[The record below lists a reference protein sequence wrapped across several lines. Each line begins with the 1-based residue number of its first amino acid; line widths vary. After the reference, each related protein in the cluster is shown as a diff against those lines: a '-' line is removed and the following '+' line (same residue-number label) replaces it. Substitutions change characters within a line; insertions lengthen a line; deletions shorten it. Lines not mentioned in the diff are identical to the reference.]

1 MLEKRLIAAREK
13 AGKSQ
18 EQVAEAVGVTQAA
31 YSYYEHGYKVPSLPV
46 AKRIAAT
53 LGVSLDYLVGN
64 DGNDE
69 N

>member
-1 MLEKRLIAAREK
+1 MLAKRLKAAREK

-18 EQVAEAVGVTQAA
+18 DQVAKAVGVTQAA
-31 YSYYEHGYKVPSLPV
+31 YSYFENGYKTPTLPV
-46 AKRIAAT
+46 AKRIAAA

-64 DGNDE
+64 DDE